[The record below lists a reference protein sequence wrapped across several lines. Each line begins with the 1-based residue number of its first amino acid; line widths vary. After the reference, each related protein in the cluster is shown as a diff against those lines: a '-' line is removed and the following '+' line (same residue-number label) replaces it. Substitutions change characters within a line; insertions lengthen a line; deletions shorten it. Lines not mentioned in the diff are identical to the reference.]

1 MIYIENVFICIA
13 APLFIAAFCAEKRS
27 RSVFVFFIAGMFMCL
42 LSAYINTFFARLYG
56 VDTKQATVELT
67 PVIEET
73 MKLLPLLFY
82 LLVYEPK
89 RKEARKALLFV
100 AAGFATFENICY
112 LIDNDSSNIMFF
124 LMRGFGTGAMH
135 IVCGAIVGSGLLYVW
150 KRPWLKVS
158 GTFGLL
164 CIAITFHANYNLL
177 LSVGGAAQT
186 VGLLIPVLTAF
197 TGVGIIRVFRRRQ
210 HEHM

>member
-1 MIYIENVFICIA
+1 MIYIENIFICIS
-13 APLFIAAFCAEKRS
+13 APLLVAMLCAAKRN
-27 RSVFVFFIAGMFMCL
+27 RPVFVFLLAGMGICL

-56 VDTKQATVELT
+56 AGVVDATVEIA

-73 MKLLPLLFY
+73 MKLLPLLFF
-82 LLVYEPK
+82 LLVFEPSK
-89 RKEARKALLFV
+89 REAQSAILFV

-112 LIDNDSSNIMFF
+112 LIENGASQLWFL

-135 IVCGAIVGSGLLYVW
+135 IVCGAIVGYGLLYVW
-150 KRPWLKVS
+150 KRPWLKVA

-164 CIAITFHANYNLL
+164 CIAMTYHAIFNLL

-186 VGLLIPVLTAF
+186 VGLLIPVLT
-197 TGVGIIRVFRRRQ
+197 VLSGIGITKLPPRLPK
-210 HEHM
+210 